1 MKYES
6 IIFDIDGTLWDSR
19 EMIAEGWNICLRKE
33 GLDHL
38 CVTAEDL
45 TALFGKVANDIAD
58 VLFASI
64 PRPDRYDLM
73 RRCTADETRYMENDP
88 CRIGYPGVRET
99 IEALAKNHR
108 IFIVSNSDSGYPQ
121 LCINKLD
128 LSPFVSGH
136 LCHGDTGVSKG
147 QTLRILMERHNITDC
162 VYIGDTHGD
171 ELACREA
178 GIPFIYA
185 AYGLGQAESWD
196 AQIHSID
203 ELLRM

>member
-19 EMIAEGWNICLRKE
+19 ETIAEGWNLCLRQE

-38 CVTAEDL
+38 CVTPERL
-45 TALFGKVANDIAD
+45 TSLFGKVAEDIAD
-58 VLFASI
+58 ILFATL
-64 PRPDRYDLM
+64 PCPGRYDLM
-73 RRCTADETRYMENDP
+73 RRCEAEAIRYMENDP
-88 CRIGYPGVRET
+88 CRIGYPGIRET
-99 IEALAKNHR
+99 IAALAKHHR
-108 IFIVSNSDSGYPQ
+108 IFIVSNSDTGYPQ
-121 LCINKLD
+121 LCIRKLD
-128 LSPFVSGH
+128 LGAFVSGH

-147 QTLRILMERHNITDC
+147 QTLRILMEKHNITDC

-171 ELACREA
+171 EMACLEA
-178 GIPFIYA
+178 DIPFIYA